1 MFGRM
6 TDFEVD
12 EFLSKQI
19 IGRIGCHADGVTYIV
34 PVSYVFDGE
43 YFYGH
48 TTEGLK
54 MDILRKNPAVC
65 FEVDDIRRLDN
76 WKSAICQGEFEEIL
90 GEKDRFE
97 AMKKLNSRS
106 FPGSTSRLM
115 KLSELWPFNES
126 NAHDLEGVFFRI
138 RILEKTGRFET
149 SETETF
155 MAG

>member
-1 MFGRM
+1 M

-19 IGRIGCHADGVTYIV
+19 IGRIGCHADGFTYIV
-34 PVSYVFDGE
+34 PVSYVFDDK

-48 TTEGLK
+48 TTEGMK
-54 MDILRKNPAVC
+54 MNILRKNPKIC
-65 FEVDDIRRLDN
+65 FEVDDITKLDN
-76 WKSAICQGEFEEIL
+76 WKSVICQGEFEEIL
-90 GEKDRFE
+90 DEGERLE

-106 FPGSTSRLM
+106 FPSSASTLM

-126 NAHDLEGVFFRI
+126 NSRDLEGVFFRI
-138 RILEKTGRFET
+138 RILEKTGRFEIG
-149 SETETF
+149 ETEVI